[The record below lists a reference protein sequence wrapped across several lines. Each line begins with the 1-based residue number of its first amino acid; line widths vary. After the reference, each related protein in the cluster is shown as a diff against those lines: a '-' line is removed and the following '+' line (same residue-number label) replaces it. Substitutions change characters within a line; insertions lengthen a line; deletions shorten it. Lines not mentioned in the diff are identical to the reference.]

1 MTDRHDAAL
10 KTPLAAFA
18 VAAALA
24 LLPVSQAA
32 AKPEVGKPAPAFT
45 GTTADGKTVNLSD
58 LKGRTVVLEWTNKDC
73 PYVRKHYG
81 TQNMQTLQKDAKAQY
96 GVTWISVISSE
107 PGSQGHLEAAGAL
120 ANVRETKAAPD
131 HVVLDPEGRIGRAY
145 AASVTPHMYVI
156 DGDGMLRFMGGI
168 DDKPSSRHETVA
180 TATNYVRA
188 ALADLAAGRQVAQA
202 VTRPYGCN
210 IKYAD

>member
-1 MTDRHDAAL
+1 MTRHHLAAP
-10 KTPLAAFA
+10 KTPLAACA

-24 LLPVSQAA
+24 LLPVSPAA

-45 GTTADGKTVNLSD
+45 GMTAEGRTVNLSS

-81 TQNMQTLQKDAKAQY
+81 TQNMQALQKDAKAQY
-96 GVTWISVISSE
+96 GVTWISVLSSE
-107 PGSQGHLEAAGAL
+107 PGAQGHLEAAAAL
-120 ANVRETKAAPD
+120 ANVRDTNAAPD
-131 HVVLDPEGRIGRAY
+131 HVVLDPEGKIGRTY
-145 AASVTPHMYVI
+145 AATVTPHMYVI

-168 DDKPSSRHETVA
+168 DDKPSSRHDTVA
-180 TATNYVRA
+180 AATNYVRA

-202 VTRPYGCN
+202 VTRPYGCF